1 MIIGL
6 FFFIR
11 AATKERTEEVTLVA
25 KTSEDAILEQ
35 LKTYFQQRAYRVES
49 IDQSRNQVIFSG
61 ILRPS
66 WFLTIFLSF
75 LAGAGLLCLGLILS
89 YLWSEISPFIPYF
102 ALFAPTAGWFYWQRA
117 RRLETV
123 ALQVNATEQ
132 ETFLTLTGHRDELK
146 TLQKTLAL
154 IKA

>member
-49 IDQSRNQVIFSG
+49 IDPNQNQVIFSG
-61 ILRPS
+61 MLRPS
-66 WFLTIFLSF
+66 WFLTIFLTI
-75 LAGAGLLCLGLILS
+75 LAAAGLLCLGLILS

-102 ALFAPTAGWFYWQRA
+102 AIFAPAAGGFYWQRA
-117 RRLETV
+117 QRLEKV
-123 ALQVNATEQ
+123 ALQVRATEQ
-132 ETFLTLTGHRDELK
+132 QTFLTLTGHRDELK
-146 TLQKTLAL
+146 TLQKNLSL
-154 IKA
+154 DKA